1 MCVLDIRVERCFRA
15 INILIQH
22 WSPIGRFQIIRDS
35 RMSYQNDVSDCQKA
49 ELRKI
54 LTILWD
60 ISNRKYPNFFWGFQC
75 TWLYYKD
82 VAIFSTIEKCLKHTL
97 KPFTFFRTAWKH
109 FRVAIKVLKF
119 LWLDHLTTWPY
130 CSHFKN
136 SPSEVIVRNNEG
148 QLFHSYI
155 LLNWFTQGNG
165 TPFGSRSGQK
175 TCTLYWT
182 SFGKW
187 RKLCVPY
194 DPTDPEWLI

>member
-1 MCVLDIRVERCFRA
+1 MYM
-15 INILIQH
+15 ILLQ
-22 WSPIGRFQIIRDS
+22 RR
-35 RMSYQNDVSDCQKA
+35 
-49 ELRKI
+49 
-54 LTILWD
+54 
-60 ISNRKYPNFFWGFQC
+60 
-75 TWLYYKD
+75 
-82 VAIFSTIEKCLKHTL
+82 AIFSTIEKCLKHTL

-175 TCTLYWT
+175 RALCIGRVSANGGNYVFPMTRLTLNGWFKAPTQSPPPPPSEKKSWLQRQRQLWTCAKN
-182 SFGKW
+182 SIIIIW
-187 RKLCVPY
+187 RHRNGERIFQFSNFVFMNYL
-194 DPTDPEWLI
+194 L